1 MLHVTSLSAE
11 GKQFCERIKGD
22 CKCASHSQAI
32 CSGTPPDCNCNFP
45 VGSETPSV
53 NCNKLL
59 SKCWLMKRESL
70 GVKGGR
76 RPKHDFTV
84 IDNDGLYN
92 PDCDANGTFKA
103 KQCNGTDLCWCV
115 NSAGVRRTDK
125 MDKSDPKLK
134 CDRLVRTFWVVIQMK
149 LNGSAP
155 ANPTEEAAFMDALKK
170 TIADR
175 YKLPKKHIDNIELEG
190 TYIYV
195 DLKQNASEKGLTD
208 PDIADVAYYME
219 KDIKGVSQLPLDN
232 KFDIIVNGK
241 SVGVK
246 EPLISYID
254 SERPELSMKHLS
266 AGIIAVVVVLLVAIV
281 AGIVVLVLTRRKRG
295 QYQKAE
301 VKEMGEMQKELT
313 S

>member
-1 MLHVTSLSAE
+1 
-11 GKQFCERIKGD
+11 
-22 CKCASHSQAI
+22 
-32 CSGTPPDCNCNFP
+32 
-45 VGSETPSV
+45 
-53 NCNKLL
+53 
-59 SKCWLMKRESL
+59 MKREAS
-70 GVKGGR
+70 GAKDGR
-76 RPKHDFTV
+76 RGPKHDFTV

-92 PDCDANGTFKA
+92 PECDVNGTFKA
-103 KQCNGTDLCWCV
+103 RQCNGTDLCWCV

-125 MDKSDPKLK
+125 MDKSDEKLK
-134 CDRLVRTFWVVIQMK
+134 CDRLVRTFWVVVQMK

-155 ANPTEEAAFMDALKK
+155 ANPAEEAAFKDALTKS
-170 TIADR
+170 IADR
-175 YKLPKKHIDNIELEG
+175 YKLPKKHIENIELEG

-195 DLKQNASEKGLTD
+195 DLKQNESEKASTD

-219 KDIKGVSQLPLDN
+219 KDIKGISLLPLDN
-232 KFDIIVNGK
+232 QFDILVNGK

-254 SERPELSMKHLS
+254 SERPELSMKHLT
-266 AGIIAVVVVLLVAIV
+266 AGIIAVIVVLLVAIV